1 MKIISFFL
9 PEGID
14 FCSLPLSTIGCIK
27 GWQLTLRQ
35 APFVFREDLNSH
47 M

>member
-27 GWQLTLRQ
+27 GWQLTLRR